1 MSNTVN
7 ITPFYHGP
15 TNSWSYIVADST
27 SRLCALIDPVMDFEM
42 ASGKVHPG
50 FANQLLEVVE
60 SHGLSVEWVLDTHI
74 HADHLS
80 AADYVRGRTGA
91 RVGIGVGVH
100 AVSQLFEQVF
110 NLGDR
115 HPDVSEAF
123 DGLFEAGQ
131 TIPLG
136 SSLITVMAVPGH
148 TPACVAYRVSEAV
161 FIGDTLFRPDYG
173 TARTDFP
180 GGNAGELY
188 ASIQQL
194 LALPDDTLL
203 YLCHDYPSHPQ
214 SAPQASCSV
223 REARDNVQ
231 LQAGDMNGFVRFR
244 ERRDTELD
252 TPKLLYPAIQINLAA
267 GRLPEPELEQQ
278 RFLKLPIFVDP

>member
-1 MSNTVN
+1 
-7 ITPFYHGP
+7 
-15 TNSWSYIVADST
+15 
-27 SRLCALIDPVMDFEM
+27 
-42 ASGKVHPG
+42 
-50 FANQLLEVVE
+50 
-60 SHGLSVEWVLDTHI
+60 
-74 HADHLS
+74 
-80 AADYVRGRTGA
+80 
-91 RVGIGVGVH
+91 
-100 AVSQLFEQVF
+100 
-110 NLGDR
+110 
-115 HPDVSEAF
+115 
-123 DGLFEAGQ
+123 
-131 TIPLG
+131 
-136 SSLITVMAVPGH
+136 
-148 TPACVAYRVSEAV
+148 V

-194 LALPDDTLL
+194 LALPDDTML
-203 YLCHDYPSHPQ
+203 YLCHDYPSHLQ

-244 ERRDTELD
+244 EHRDAELD